1 MKYAILIL
9 SCLLP
14 SLADAGALYRWVD
27 DQGQVHYSDTPPPN
41 KEQAERRKI
50 SNGVVPGE
58 DIPYEARRAQE
69 NFPVTLY
76 VSDTCKEPCT
86 QARSFLRKRGIP
98 YSETVLVTKT
108 EIETFQGQSGSSEA
122 PTLQVGKT
130 YLGGFR
136 ESRWNSELDAA
147 GYPKTATYRQLIA
160 PLPEPNAPKSDA
172 KPGAAA
178 PTTEPAAQ

>member
-1 MKYAILIL
+1 MKYAILML
-9 SCLLP
+9 FCLLP

-27 DQGQVHYSDTPPPN
+27 DQGQVHYSDTPPL

-50 SNGVVPGE
+50 SNGVTPGE

-86 QARSFLRKRGIP
+86 QARSLLRKRGVP
-98 YSETVLVTKT
+98 YSETMLVTKG
-108 EIETFQGQSGSSEA
+108 EIDAFEKLSGSSQA
-122 PTLQVGKT
+122 PTLAVGKI
-130 YLGGFR
+130 YLGGFS

-147 GYPKTATYRQLIA
+147 GYPKIATYRQLIA
-160 PLPEPNAPKSDA
+160 PPPEPNSPKSA
-172 KPGAAA
+172 AQPGAEP
-178 PTTEPAAQ
+178 PTTQPAAQ

>member
-1 MKYAILIL
+1 MKYAILML

-27 DQGQVHYSDTPPPN
+27 DQGQVHYSDTPPL

-50 SNGVVPGE
+50 SNGVTPGE

-86 QARSFLRKRGIP
+86 QARSLLRKRGVP
-98 YSETVLVTKT
+98 YSETVLVTKG
-108 EIETFQGQSGSSEA
+108 EIEAFEKLSGSSQA
-122 PTLQVGKT
+122 PTLAVGKT
-130 YLGGFR
+130 YLGGFS

-160 PLPEPNAPKSDA
+160 PPPEPNSPKSTA
-172 KPGAAA
+172 QPGAEP
-178 PTTEPAAQ
+178 PTTQPAAQ